1 MLILREARSGDVETL
16 IPLLAQLFSIEQ
28 DFSPDPQRQRRGLE
42 SLLNSQSAYVAVAEH
57 AGKVIG
63 MATLQV
69 VISTAEGG
77 PVGWVEDVV
86 VDSQER
92 GRGVGGALLEHLVG
106 WAQNRGLTRLQ
117 LLADRDNQPALDFYR
132 KEAWATSS
140 LIALRKHP

>member
-1 MLILREARSGDVETL
+1 MLILREARAVDVETL
-16 IPLLAQLFSIEQ
+16 ITLLSQLFSIEQ

-42 SLLNSQSAYVAVAEH
+42 SLLKSQSAYVAVAEH

-63 MATLQV
+63 MATAQIV
-69 VISTAEGG
+69 VSTAEGG

-92 GRGVGGALLEHLVG
+92 GRGVGRALLAHLIG

-132 KEAWATSS
+132 KQAWATSC
-140 LIALRKHP
+140 LIALRKHL